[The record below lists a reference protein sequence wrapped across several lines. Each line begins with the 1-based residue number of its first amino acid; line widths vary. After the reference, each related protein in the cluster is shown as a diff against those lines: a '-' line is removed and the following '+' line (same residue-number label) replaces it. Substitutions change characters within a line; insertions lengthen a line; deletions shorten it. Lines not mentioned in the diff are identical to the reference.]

1 MLGTVLLFV
10 MDRTGLLEWVRVSA
24 APLVGRLLGLPH
36 EATDAFLVGFVR
48 RDYGAAGLFQLQRD
62 DLLDGRQIV
71 VSLVIITLYVPCIA
85 NFFVMI
91 KERGL
96 RTALA
101 IVGVILVIATAVG
114 GGLNQLLLLLGANP

>member
-1 MLGTVLLFV
+1 
-10 MDRTGLLEWVRVSA
+10 
-24 APLVGRLLGLPH
+24 
-36 EATDAFLVGFVR
+36 
-48 RDYGAAGLFQLQRD
+48 
-62 DLLDGRQIV
+62 V